1 MMKRTS
7 VLFQVVL
14 HLEILAH
21 LLTILQALGT
31 MLIWKLQA
39 FQQDPGYICLC
50 LYIQDQLIYN
60 FFIHTGRIDSF
71 LNGTLFFPC
80 SFTFDPFLSCS
91 LVFFV
96 KKRNKNNKNKTRN
109 RKKRN
114 KITKTKKKTHTLLQG
129 TTLLLQ
135 FLISQFQLAL
145 QLHWLELEI
154 IIAHTEEQ
162 YVWQFIVSS
171 PIVI

>member
-14 HLEILAH
+14 HLEIPAH

-91 LVFFV
+91 SVFFV

-114 KITKTKKKTHTLLQG
+114 KITKTKKKNPHTSSRYYSPFAVSN
-129 TTLLLQ
+129 
-135 FLISQFQLAL
+135 FLVLACTS
-145 QLHWLELEI
+145 
-154 IIAHTEEQ
+154 IALVRIRNNYCSH
-162 YVWQFIVSS
+162 
-171 PIVI
+171 